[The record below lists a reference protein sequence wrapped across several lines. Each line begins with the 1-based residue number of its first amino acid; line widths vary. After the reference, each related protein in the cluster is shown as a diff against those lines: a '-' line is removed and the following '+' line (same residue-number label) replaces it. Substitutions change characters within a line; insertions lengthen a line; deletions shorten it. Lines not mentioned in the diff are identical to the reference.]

1 IARRAD
7 EWPDAARRNAT
18 TAESGSKTVMNAARQ
33 RDEAQSAERR
43 RELLLFRLGDET
55 YGIDTLSVPETRR
68 YEAVT
73 RLVNTPEHIKGV
85 INLRGTIVPIVD
97 LRIKFNLP
105 DVTYNEFTVVVILNV
120 VKRVIGIVVDAVS
133 DVVTSTAHDLKPAPD
148 FGAQIDDDYLAGLAT
163 VEDRMIIV
171 LDIESL
177 ITTPEL
183 GLIDEASAQ

>member
-1 IARRAD
+1 
-7 EWPDAARRNAT
+7 
-18 TAESGSKTVMNAARQ
+18 MNAARQ
-33 RDEAQSAERR
+33 REDARSTETR
-43 RELLLFRLGDET
+43 RELLLFRLGQEE
-55 YGIDTLSVPETRR
+55 YGIDILRVQEIRR

-105 DVTYNEFTVVVILNV
+105 VVTYDEFTVVVILNV
-120 VKRVIGIVVDAVS
+120 AKRVIGIVVDAVS
-133 DVVTSTAHDLKPAPD
+133 DVVSIVEEDLKPAPE
-148 FGAQIDDDYLAGLAT
+148 FGAQIDDDYLDGLAT
-163 VEDRMIIV
+163 VDDRMIIV

>member
-1 IARRAD
+1 
-7 EWPDAARRNAT
+7 
-18 TAESGSKTVMNAARQ
+18 MNAARQ

-55 YGIDTLSVPETRR
+55 YGIDILSVQEIRR

-85 INLRGTIVPIVD
+85 INLRGTIVTIVD

-133 DVVTSTAHDLKPAPD
+133 DVVSITEDDLKPAPD